1 VQHVAGL
8 RAARGAARVQ
18 MVMPRGHPQPLETQ
32 NMTEAIFLS
41 LALLVPACSDEPTVS
56 FGIDV
61 HALASDRPPEFAQGM
76 CRDPGEF
83 SSSVGVSIDA
93 PADGE
98 LNQLFL
104 ESDADAEDNVYHLRV
119 YVAAERDPGQ
129 VWWEPGEILAERTY
143 EHQFGELQEQDSF
156 VVDYDGVRYS
166 VDVVGLPAASTCAAR
181 AADSVDAV
189 Q

>member
-1 VQHVAGL
+1 MMRLCRFSLTISAFSASL
-8 RAARGAARVQ
+8 RETIECLKDQSGGWYTPSVKPMKR
-18 MVMPRGHPQPLETQ
+18 PQNTTMIQ
-32 NMTEAIFLS
+32 K
-41 LALLVPACSDEPTVS
+41 
-56 FGIDV
+56 
-61 HALASDRPPEFAQGM
+61 ASDRPPEFAQGM

-143 EHQFGELQEQDSF
+143 DHQFGELEEQDSF
-156 VVDYDGVRYS
+156 VVDYDGVRYT